1 MNNTTNPNHTDI
13 QNNIELTSSAAL
25 TDTTFSPD
33 GLILKDV
40 FYQYP
45 GNKKE
50 VLRGIN
56 AHFPAGKVTAVC
68 GRSGAGK
75 STLLYLL
82 AGLDVP
88 KKGDLI
94 YRGRTLTRSMLD
106 DYRRNET
113 ATIAQSYL
121 LFPTRTA
128 LENVEYPLR
137 LAGMDKDA
145 AKKEAHEHLLSVGI
159 GEELHNRLPARL
171 SGGEQQRVAIARC
184 LATHSNVIAADEPTG
199 NLDEENAEA
208 VVELLLELAHTH
220 NKTIIVVTH
229 DSYVAERCDIRMRL
243 KHGQITVEM

>member
-1 MNNTTNPNHTDI
+1 MDNTNHM
-13 QNNIELTSSAAL
+13 
-25 TDTTFSPD
+25 D
-33 GLILKDV
+33 GILLKDV
-40 FYQYP
+40 YYQYP

-88 KKGDLI
+88 KKGELI
-94 YRGRTLTRSMLD
+94 YQGQTLTKAMLD

-137 LAGMDKDA
+137 LAGVEKNA
-145 AKKEAHEHLLSVGI
+145 AREEAKEHLKSVGI
-159 GEELHNRLPARL
+159 GEELHDRLPTRL

-208 VVELLLELAHTH
+208 VVELLLELAHSR

-243 KHGQITVEM
+243 KNGNIDVEIS

>member
-1 MNNTTNPNHTDI
+1 MHMTNNT
-13 QNNIELTSSAAL
+13 
-25 TDTTFSPD
+25 D

-40 FYQYP
+40 VYQYP
-45 GNKKE
+45 GNKRE

-56 AHFPAGKVTAVC
+56 VTFPAGKVTAVC

-88 KKGDLI
+88 KKGELI
-94 YRGRTLTRSMLD
+94 YQGRPLTRAMLD
-106 DYRRNET
+106 DYRRKET

-137 LAGMDKDA
+137 LAGVEKDA
-145 AKKEAHEHLLSVGI
+145 AREEAKNHLLSVGI
-159 GEELHNRLPARL
+159 GEDLHNRLPARL

-208 VVELLLELAHTH
+208 VVDLLLELAHTQ
-220 NKTIIVVTH
+220 NKTIIIVTH

-243 KHGQITVEM
+243 KNGSLTIENT

>member
-1 MNNTTNPNHTDI
+1 MEMTTNT
-13 QNNIELTSSAAL
+13 
-25 TDTTFSPD
+25 D

-45 GNKKE
+45 GNKRE

-56 AHFPAGKVTAVC
+56 ATFPAGKVTAVC

-88 KKGDLI
+88 KKGELL
-94 YRGRTLTRSMLD
+94 YQGRALTRAMLD
-106 DYRRNET
+106 DYRRKET

-128 LENVEYPLR
+128 LENVEYPLH
-137 LAGMDKDA
+137 LAGVEKNA
-145 AKKEAHEHLLSVGI
+145 AREEARNHLLSVGI

-208 VVELLLELAHTH
+208 VVDLLLELAHKQ
-220 NKTIIVVTH
+220 NKTIILVTH
-229 DSYVAERCDIRMRL
+229 DSYVAERCDIRMGVKSGTL
-243 KHGQITVEM
+243 EVEHAI

>member
-1 MNNTTNPNHTDI
+1 MVIHMTNNT
-13 QNNIELTSSAAL
+13 
-25 TDTTFSPD
+25 D

-40 FYQYP
+40 VYQYP
-45 GNKKE
+45 GNKRE
-50 VLRGIN
+50 ILRGIN
-56 AHFPAGKVTAVC
+56 ATFPAGKVTAVC
-68 GRSGAGK
+68 GRSVAGK

-88 KKGDLI
+88 KKGEII
-94 YRGRTLTRSMLD
+94 YKGHPLTRAMLD
-106 DYRRNET
+106 DYRRKET

-128 LENVEYPLR
+128 LENVEYPLH
-137 LAGMDKDA
+137 LAGVEKDA
-145 AKKEAHEHLLSVGI
+145 AREEAKEHLLSVGI

-208 VVELLLELAHTH
+208 VVDLLLKLAHTQ
-220 NKTIIVVTH
+220 NKTIIIVTH

-243 KHGQITVEM
+243 KNGSLMIEHS

>member
-1 MNNTTNPNHTDI
+1 M
-13 QNNIELTSSAAL
+13 
-25 TDTTFSPD
+25 DTKIHAD

-40 FYQYP
+40 VYQYP

-50 VLRGIN
+50 VLCGIN
-56 AHFPAGKVTAVC
+56 VTFPAGKVTAVC

-88 KKGDLI
+88 KKGEII
-94 YRGRTLTRSMLD
+94 YKGHALTRGMLD
-106 DYRRNET
+106 DYRRTES

-137 LAGMDKDA
+137 LAGVEKNLA
-145 AKKEAHEHLLSVGI
+145 REEARQHLLSVGI
-159 GEELHNRLPARL
+159 GEELHNRLPVRL

-184 LATHSNVIAADEPTG
+184 LATHSNIIAADEPTG

-208 VVELLLELAHTH
+208 VVELLLELAHTQ
-220 NKTIIVVTH
+220 NKTIILVTH
-229 DSYVAERCDIRMRL
+229 DSYVAERCDLRMRL
-243 KHGQITVEM
+243 RNGIIENVSAL

>member
-1 MNNTTNPNHTDI
+1 MDI
-13 QNNIELTSSAAL
+13 Q
-25 TDTTFSPD
+25 TTTD

-45 GNKKE
+45 GNKRE
-50 VLRGIN
+50 VLRGISTT
-56 AHFPAGKVTAVC
+56 FPAGKVTAVC

-88 KKGDLI
+88 KKGELI
-94 YRGRTLTRSMLD
+94 YQGRTLTKAMLD
-106 DYRRNET
+106 NYRRKET

-137 LAGMDKDA
+137 LAGVE
-145 AKKEAHEHLLSVGI
+145 KEAAREEAKSHLLSVGI
-159 GEELHNRLPARL
+159 GEELRNRLPARL

-208 VVELLLELAHTH
+208 VVELLLDLAHKH
-220 NKTIIVVTH
+220 NKTIIIVTH

-243 KHGQITVEM
+243 KNGTLEVEQS

>member
-1 MNNTTNPNHTDI
+1 MVMHMTNNT
-13 QNNIELTSSAAL
+13 
-25 TDTTFSPD
+25 D

-40 FYQYP
+40 VYQYP
-45 GNKKE
+45 GNKRE

-56 AHFPAGKVTAVC
+56 VTFPAGKVTAVC

-88 KKGDLI
+88 KKGELI
-94 YRGRTLTRSMLD
+94 YQGRPLTRAMLD
-106 DYRRNET
+106 DYRRKET

-137 LAGMDKDA
+137 LAGVEKDA
-145 AKKEAHEHLLSVGI
+145 AREEAKNHLLSVGI
-159 GEELHNRLPARL
+159 GEDLHNRLPARL

-208 VVELLLELAHTH
+208 VVDLLLELAHTQ
-220 NKTIIVVTH
+220 NKTIIIVTH

-243 KHGQITVEM
+243 KNGSLTIENT

>member
-1 MNNTTNPNHTDI
+1 M
-13 QNNIELTSSAAL
+13 
-25 TDTTFSPD
+25 D

-40 FYQYP
+40 HYQYS
-45 GNKKE
+45 GSKKE
-50 VLRGIN
+50 VLKGID
-56 AHFPAGKVTAVC
+56 AVFQQGKVTAVC

-75 STLLYLL
+75 STMLYLL

-88 KKGDLI
+88 KSGELL
-94 YRGRTLTRSMLD
+94 YRGKPLKKSMLD
-106 DYRRNET
+106 EYRRKET

-137 LAGMDKDA
+137 LAGVPKEDA
-145 AKKEAHEHLLSVGI
+145 EKEAKEHLLKVGI
-159 GEELHNRLPARL
+159 GEELHHRFPTRL

-199 NLDEENAEA
+199 NLDEDNAES
-208 VVELLLELAHTH
+208 VIELLLELAHTQ

-229 DSYVAERCDIRMRL
+229 DSYIAERCDIRMKL
-243 KHGQITVEM
+243 KNGLIVEE

>member
-1 MNNTTNPNHTDI
+1 MDNQTHTN
-13 QNNIELTSSAAL
+13 
-25 TDTTFSPD
+25 

-45 GNKKE
+45 GNKRE
-50 VLRGIN
+50 VLCGVN
-56 AHFPAGKVTAVC
+56 ATFPAGKVTAVC

-88 KKGDLI
+88 KKGELI
-94 YRGRTLTRSMLD
+94 YQGRVLTRAMLD
-106 DYRRNET
+106 DYRRTET

-137 LAGMDKDA
+137 LAGVDKDA
-145 AKKEAHEHLLSVGI
+145 AREEARSHLLSVGI

-208 VVELLLELAHTH
+208 VVDLLLELAHNQ
-220 NKTIIVVTH
+220 NKTIIIVTH

-243 KHGQITVEM
+243 KNGQISIENI

>member
-1 MNNTTNPNHTDI
+1 METMN
-13 QNNIELTSSAAL
+13 QM
-25 TDTTFSPD
+25 D
-33 GLILKDV
+33 GLLLKDV
-40 FYQYP
+40 VYQYP

-88 KKGDLI
+88 KKGEII
-94 YRGRTLTRSMLD
+94 YQGKALTRAMLD
-106 DYRRNET
+106 DYRRTES

-137 LAGMDKDA
+137 LAGVSQEEA
-145 AKKEAHEHLLSVGI
+145 RKEAKEHLLSVGI
-159 GEELHNRLPARL
+159 GEELHHRLPVRL

-184 LATHSNVIAADEPTG
+184 LATHSNIIAADEPTG

-208 VVELLLELAHTH
+208 VVELLLELAHSQ

-229 DSYVAERCDIRMRL
+229 DSYVAERCDLRMRL
-243 KHGQITVEM
+243 KHGVIEVENS

>member
-1 MNNTTNPNHTDI
+1 MNMMNST
-13 QNNIELTSSAAL
+13 NNINNSDNINNL
-25 TDTTFSPD
+25 D
-33 GLILKDV
+33 GLLLKDV
-40 FYQYP
+40 TYQYP

-50 VLRGIN
+50 VLCGIN

-88 KKGDLI
+88 KKGELI
-94 YRGRTLTRSMLD
+94 YKGQALTKAMLEE
-106 DYRRNET
+106 YRRKET

-137 LAGMDKDA
+137 LAGVDKHEA
-145 AKKEAHEHLLSVGI
+145 RREAKEHLLSVGI
-159 GEELHNRLPARL
+159 GEELHHRLPARL

-208 VVELLLELAHTH
+208 VVEILLELAHNK
-220 NKTIIVVTH
+220 NKTIIIVTH

-243 KHGQITVEM
+243 KNGKMEVEKI

>member
-1 MNNTTNPNHTDI
+1 MATKTYT
-13 QNNIELTSSAAL
+13 
-25 TDTTFSPD
+25 D

-40 FYQYP
+40 VYQYP

-88 KKGDLI
+88 KKGEII
-94 YRGRTLTRSMLD
+94 YQGQALTRAMLD
-106 DYRRNET
+106 DYRRKES

-137 LAGMDKDA
+137 LAGVPKNA
-145 AKKEAHEHLLSVGI
+145 AKEEARQHLLSVGI
-159 GEELHNRLPARL
+159 GEELHNRLPVRL

-184 LATHSNVIAADEPTG
+184 LATHSNIIAADEPTG

-208 VVELLLELAHTH
+208 VVELLLELAHSQ
-220 NKTIIVVTH
+220 NKTIVLVTH
-229 DSYVAERCDIRMRL
+229 DSYVAERCDVRMRL
-243 KHGQITVEM
+243 KHGIIEVEEFYEEQ

>member
-1 MNNTTNPNHTDI
+1 MDTRNNM
-13 QNNIELTSSAAL
+13 
-25 TDTTFSPD
+25 D
-33 GLILKDV
+33 GLILNEV

-45 GNKKE
+45 GNKRE

-88 KKGDLI
+88 KSGELI
-94 YRGRTLTRSMLD
+94 YQGRCLTRAMLD
-106 DYRRNET
+106 DYRRKET

-137 LAGMDKDA
+137 LAGVEKNA
-145 AKKEAHEHLLSVGI
+145 AREEARTHLLSVGI

-184 LATHSNVIAADEPTG
+184 LASHSNVIAADEPTG

-208 VVELLLELAHTH
+208 VVELLLDLAHSQ
-220 NKTIIVVTH
+220 NKTIIIVTH

-243 KHGQITVEM
+243 KNCRIEVETLPEKEILAKTEESV

>member
-1 MNNTTNPNHTDI
+1 MDNTNHM
-13 QNNIELTSSAAL
+13 
-25 TDTTFSPD
+25 D
-33 GLILKDV
+33 GILLKDV
-40 FYQYP
+40 YYQYP

-88 KKGDLI
+88 KKGELI
-94 YRGRTLTRSMLD
+94 YQGQTLTKAMLD

-137 LAGMDKDA
+137 LAGVEKNA
-145 AKKEAHEHLLSVGI
+145 AREEAKEHLKSVGI
-159 GEELHNRLPARL
+159 GEELHDRLPTRL

-208 VVELLLELAHTH
+208 VVELLLELAHSR

-243 KHGQITVEM
+243 KNGNIEVEIS